1 MPDLPAHGETAS
13 IELLVSIRSEA
24 ELMTVASS
32 QCVSIVDLKEPANGP
47 LAPASVDLWN
57 TAAEFVGKDPVTD
70 LVTDLARHP
79 ATKKPQKLSAALGEF
94 TDALACAADLPPPFT
109 FAKMG
114 SSDCSQPSILRDRW
128 SQISQRLPSGPELV
142 AVAYADFQT
151 AGSLPPQTIL
161 ESAIE
166 HGCRRILIDTFQK
179 DGRSSMEHLGIETL
193 QQFASTA
200 ARSRMWWSLAGSIDS
215 KQIDLIAANQLRPN
229 CIGVRTA
236 ACIGARTSAVSLEK
250 CQQLHRRIGQ
260 LCRGPFS

>member
-1 MPDLPAHGETAS
+1 MPDLPAPGETAS
-13 IELLVSIRSEA
+13 IELLVSVRSVA

-32 QCVSIVDLKEPANGP
+32 EYVSIVDLKEPANGP

-57 TAAEFVGKDPVTD
+57 TAAGFVEKDPVTD
-70 LVTDLARHP
+70 LAMHP
-79 ATKKPQKLSAALGEF
+79 AIKKPQKLSAALGEF
-94 TDALACAADLPPPFT
+94 TDALACAADLPPPFS

-142 AVAYADFQT
+142 AVAYADFQA

-166 HGCRRILIDTFQK
+166 HGFRRILIDTFQK
-179 DGRSSMEHLGIETL
+179 DGRSSVEHLGVETL
-193 QQFASTA
+193 HQFAFTA
-200 ARSRMWWSLAGSIDS
+200 AQSRTWWSLAGSIDH

-250 CQQLHRRIGQ
+250 CQQLHHRIGQ
-260 LCRGPFS
+260 LSRRPFS